1 MPVPKPDEQVLI
13 VAPVGQDASAMASV
27 LAQQGFQGQICGG
40 LGEACRKI
48 LAESRAPGAL
58 LLTEEA
64 LEMSRGADLLDLL
77 KNQPS
82 WSELPV
88 IVLTRGGET
97 RVSMVLDLAA
107 RAAGSVTLLERPIS
121 SATLLRSVEV
131 ALRSRRRQ
139 YQVRDLLEE
148 ERRRQRELAE
158 AITHAEQ
165 ELAERKRAE
174 QSLSRRAREL
184 TALYGFTDRLQ
195 RADSLSE
202 IYEAAL
208 DSIFVALGCS
218 RASILIF
225 DDSGAVRFV
234 AWRGLS
240 DQYRAAVDGHSPW
253 GPDDSDPKPIA
264 VDAVD
269 EGEFPPA
276 LKETIKSEGIKALA
290 FIPVVT
296 SGKLLGKFMAYY
308 DAAHHFSAGELEL
321 ALTLARQIGIGLERK
336 RGQQDLQ
343 ESEERYRTLVQ
354 QVKDYAIFRMDKRG
368 RPTSWNEGVRRVLGF
383 EESQFIGQDVT
394 RIFTPEDVEAGVPE
408 KELQQATEAGTASND
423 RWMRRADGTRF
434 YATGVTTKLRNKAG
448 GLIGYSKVL
457 RDSTALIRAQEKL
470 KAHAVDLERTV
481 AARTKDLQA
490 TNEQLEAFVYSI
502 AHDLRAP
509 LRAIMGYSQLLQ
521 DDYAAHLQGT
531 AQTLLKRMQSS
542 SEFMDKLLL
551 DLLAFGRT
559 ARAEMELGPVD
570 VQKAWDAAVFQNAG
584 PIEQTQAQVEAVPPL
599 PVVIA
604 HEATLG
610 QCLANLLSNA
620 LKFMAPG
627 VQPRVRFWADERDHA
642 ARLWVE
648 DNGLGIPSEQRDR
661 VFRVFER
668 LHGSRFAGTGIG
680 LSIVRKGVERMGGSV
695 GVESEPGKGSRFWIE
710 FPKAA

>member
-1 MPVPKPDEQVLI
+1 MPIRKPEEQVLI
-13 VAPVGQDASAMASV
+13 VAPVGQDATAMASV
-27 LAQQGFQGQICGG
+27 LLDQGFEGRICDEV
-40 LGEACRKI
+40 GEACRRI
-48 LAESRAPGAL
+48 LPQAGAL
-58 LLTEEA
+58 VLTEEA
-64 LEMSRGADLLDLL
+64 LELPRGEHLLEVL

-82 WSELPV
+82 WSELPL
-88 IVLTRGGET
+88 IILTRGGET
-97 RVSMVLDLAA
+97 RVAMVLDLAA

-121 SATLLRSVEV
+121 SGTLLRSVEV

-148 ERRRQRELAE
+148 ERRRKHELEVAN
-158 AITHAEQ
+158 AQAKQ
-165 ELAERKRAE
+165 ELVERKYAERA
-174 QSLSRRAREL
+174 LARRAREQ
-184 TALYGFTDRLQ
+184 TALYEFTDRLQ
-195 RADSLSE
+195 RAGSLSE
-202 IYEAAL
+202 IYQSAL
-208 DSIFVALGCS
+208 DSIFLALGCN
-218 RASILIF
+218 RASILLF
-225 DDSGAVRFV
+225 DDSGVMRFV

-240 DQYRAAVDGHSPW
+240 DQYRAAVEGHSPW
-253 GPDDSDPKPIA
+253 GPDESEPKPISVEA
-264 VDAVD
+264 VELA
-269 EGEFPPA
+269 EFPTA
-276 LKETIKSEGIKALA
+276 IREKLDSEGVKALA
-290 FIPVVT
+290 FIPIVA

-308 DAAHHFSAGELEL
+308 DTVHHFIPGELDL
-321 ALTLARQIGIGLERK
+321 ALTLARQIGFGLERK
-336 RGQQDLQ
+336 RVQQDLA
-343 ESEERYRTLVQ
+343 ESEERYRTLVE
-354 QVKDYAIFRMDKRG
+354 QVKDYAIFRIDKSG

-383 EESQFIGQDVT
+383 EEKQFIGQDVSG
-394 RIFTPEDVEAGVPE
+394 IFTSEDIEAGVPQR
-408 KELQQATEAGTASND
+408 ELRRATEAGAASND

-434 YATGVTTKLRNKAG
+434 YATGVTTRLRNKAG
-448 GLIGYSKVL
+448 ELIGYSKVL
-457 RDSTALIRAQEKL
+457 RDSTALMRAQQKL

-490 TNEQLEAFVYSI
+490 MNEQLEAFVYSI

-521 DDYAAHLQGT
+521 DDHAAHLQAA

-570 VQKAWDAAVFQNAG
+570 VKKAWEAAVFQCAG
-584 PIEQTQAQVEAVPPL
+584 QIEQSQAQVDALPPL

-620 LKFMAPG
+620 LKFMPENAR
-627 VQPRVRFWADERDHA
+627 PRVRFWAEDRNHA

-648 DNGLGIPSEQRDR
+648 DNGLGIPPEQRER

-668 LHGSRFAGTGIG
+668 LHGARFPGTGIG
-680 LSIVRKGVERMGGSV
+680 LSIVRKGVERMGGNV
-695 GVESEPGKGSRFWIE
+695 GVKSEQGNGSRFWIE
-710 FPKAA
+710 LPKAA